1 MDFNNKAN
9 RDSLDLEEFTF
20 DDPSSQSQTG
30 KIDFFNIFF
39 CFFNK
44 RFFIGLSV
52 GFWYFF
58 YSFNQKFQR
67 FILKTCI
74 MIYMK
79 ILCEIICENTLNI

>member
-44 RFFIGLSV
+44 RFFIGLNVFCS
-52 GFWYFF
+52 FF
-58 YSFNQKFQR
+58 VCWLLVFFLQFQSK
-67 FILKTCI
+67 ISE
-74 MIYMK
+74 IYTENLYND
-79 ILCEIICENTLNI
+79 IYENTM